1 MLVCRGLSLPKRF
14 PSALRGTGEIRLV
27 VVVNSSGSARRT
39 RKSKQGRRL
48 STKLRRFSIG
58 LLSRRSCGGRGLI
71 SAIRGLGPFPKVV
84 HQQGI
89 EDRRDAGLD
98 KRPNRPR
105 GRRPHQVVE
114 KRSDRKKHQEKDPSA
129 NRASLKRGFGAKVEK
144 VFEHPSRSSIWKA
157 GRKRMKQ
164 WCPAGRQA
172 YSKTHRSDIE
182 KARSDSRG
190 RNRCRAGF
198 LNHITPEI
206 YRPAGLNV
214 C

>member
-1 MLVCRGLSLPKRF
+1 MATSPQELV
-14 PSALRGTGEIRLV
+14 
-27 VVVNSSGSARRT
+27 SSGSGRRA
-39 RKSKQGRRL
+39 RKSKQGRRP
-48 STKLRRFSIG
+48 STKRWRLSIE

-71 SAIRGLGPFPKVV
+71 LAIGGSGPVPKVV
-84 HQQGI
+84 HQQCI

-98 KRPNRPR
+98 KRPSRPR

-129 NRASLKRGFGAKVEK
+129 NRASLKRGFGAEVEK
-144 VFEHPSRSSIWKA
+144 IFEHPGRSSIWKA
-157 GRKRMKQ
+157 RRKRMKQ

-172 YSKTHRSDIE
+172 YSPAGRQAYSEAHRSDIE

-198 LNHITPEI
+198 FNHITLEI